1 MGRGVW
7 QPVRMVSGSPLF
19 VLVHSPLLGPST
31 WEWVARELEQRGRL
45 AVVPSLLANAVAPAP
60 GWREACKTIAV
71 SSHNAAG
78 VVLVGHSAAG
88 TLLPAIAESI
98 PVDVTGMVFVDA
110 FLPPASGTA
119 PLVPAT
125 YIDELK
131 ALAIDGVLPPWSSWF
146 GDEVMRDLLPD
157 LARRVHV
164 EHDMPRLAL
173 SSLQVE
179 LPIPSGWDRRSCAYL
194 LLSAEP
200 YAASAADAR
209 VRGWPVAEAEGGK
222 HLDVVR
228 RPAAVATALLDLE
241 RAMSNRA

>member
-1 MGRGVW
+1 
-7 QPVRMVSGSPLF
+7 
-19 VLVHSPLLGPST
+19 
-31 WEWVARELEQRGRL
+31 
-45 AVVPSLLANAVAPAP
+45 
-60 GWREACKTIAV
+60 
-71 SSHNAAG
+71 
-78 VVLVGHSAAG
+78 
-88 TLLPAIAESI
+88 
-98 PVDVTGMVFVDA
+98 
-110 FLPPASGTA
+110 
-119 PLVPAT
+119 
-125 YIDELK
+125 LK

-146 GDEVMRDLLPD
+146 GDEVMRDLVPD

-173 SSLQVE
+173 SSLQVG